1 MTLLTAIYA
10 HLAANA
16 GVAALASTRIYPMQ
30 APQIDANADISP
42 SIVFS
47 LDGRRDEVAVNAS
60 RVISR
65 TTWTFACLAA
75 TPDAAHGLNDAVIAC
90 LANHRGT
97 LGGSG
102 GVAVQYVE
110 LLDSSDFVDDLTL
123 GFYIV
128 TSTFE
133 FTV

>member
-10 HLAANA
+10 HLAANS
-16 GVAALASTRIYPMQ
+16 GVSALTSTRIYPMQ
-30 APQIDANADISP
+30 APQIDTNADVSP
-42 SIVFS
+42 TLVFS
-47 LDGRRDEVAVNAS
+47 LDGRRDEVDVGAQ

-65 TTWTFACLAA
+65 TTWTVACLAS
-75 TPDAAHGLNDAVIAC
+75 TPDAAHQLNDAVIAC
-90 LANHRGT
+90 LANYRGV

-102 GVAVQYVE
+102 GVTVQFVE
-110 LLDSSDFVDDLTL
+110 MMDSSDFVDDLTL

-133 FTV
+133 ITV